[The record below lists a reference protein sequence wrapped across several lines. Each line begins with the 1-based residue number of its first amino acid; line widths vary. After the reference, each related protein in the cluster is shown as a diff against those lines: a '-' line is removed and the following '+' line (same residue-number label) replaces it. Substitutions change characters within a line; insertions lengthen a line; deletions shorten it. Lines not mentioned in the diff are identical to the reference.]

1 MVFIK
6 RFIELLLNDRLK
18 LYDYIVK
25 KFFSFLPDKLFL
37 SFRYRFQMG
46 CWVDWQ
52 NPKTFTEKIQWL
64 KLYNRKPEYTTWVDK
79 SLVKKYVAS
88 IIGDKYII
96 PTLGIWQRTSQIDW
110 NSLPNKFV
118 LKTTH
123 GGGSCGV
130 VICKNKDIFDKEKAV
145 ASLDKSLKYDIYKD
159 FREWPYKNVK
169 KGIIAEL
176 YMEDAFQTEL
186 NDYKFFCFNG
196 EPLYC
201 QVIRDRHVR
210 ETIDFYDM
218 EWKHQE
224 FVGLNPNVTN
234 GLTPVERPVCLAEM
248 IDICRKLSINV
259 PFIRVDLY
267 IINSQVYFGE
277 LTFFPASGF
286 GMLSPVEWN
295 RKLGDL
301 LLLE

>member
-248 IDICRKLSINV
+248 IDICRKLSKNV